1 MSNRLKVV
9 LFSEI
14 NSKLGSPFLRVLSAH
29 PLIKLIAVVTSPE
42 NVLCSYFV
50 NDDTKVDIEIE
61 AKALGIKVLRPV
73 RVSAPGVADELEKL
87 EPDYLIVANFQQ
99 LLSPELLAVPRIA
112 AINFHPSPL
121 PRYAGLAPFFW
132 MVRNGESQSAI
143 SVIKMDEGLDT
154 GPIIMQR
161 QISLTNQET
170 TISLRTFQEK
180 QNVLM
185 LLDLI
190 PSLANGAFTCVP
202 QDLSKRTYYGRP
214 QEQDYLLDFN
224 LDAKTLQ
231 RHIRAGYRHPGAHF
245 FLPDGTK
252 VVVLSAI
259 VPHGVDIGV
268 PNFPGC
274 IVQTATGIFIATA
287 DEWLQLLTVEVNGV
301 ESPVVPN
308 TIPAIFRLA
317 RQMTTKDEIAFN
329 TQDQMAC
336 VTDF

>member
-1 MSNRLKVV
+1 MFDRLKVV

-73 RVSAPGVADELEKL
+73 RVNAPGVAGELAKL

-99 LLSPELLAVPRIA
+99 LLSSELLAIPRIA
-112 AINFHPSPL
+112 AINFHPAPL
-121 PRYAGLAPFFW
+121 PCYAGLAPFFW
-132 MVRNGESQSAI
+132 MVRNGERQSAI

-161 QISLTNQET
+161 QIPLTSQET
-170 TISLRTFQEK
+170 SISLRTFQEK

-190 PSLANGAFTCVP
+190 PLLATGAFTCVP

-214 QEQDYLLDFN
+214 QEQDYLLDFS

-231 RHIRAGYRHPGAHF
+231 CHIRAGYRHPGAHF

-252 VVVLSAI
+252 VVVLSAT
-259 VPHGVDIGV
+259 VPHGTDIGV
-268 PNFPGC
+268 PDFPGC
-274 IVQTATGIFIATA
+274 IVQTAASIFIATA
-287 DEWLQLLTVEVNGV
+287 DGWLQLLTIDVNGV
-301 ESPVVPN
+301 ESPVTP
-308 TIPAIFRLA
+308 TSIPEIFRLA
-317 RQMTTKDEIAFN
+317 RQTTIGDEQALDM
-329 TQDQMAC
+329 QDQM
-336 VTDF
+336 VISN